1 MARRK
6 RKFTMCPKNKFRFL
20 TPSLCSVCEHLE
32 KCNTFREYY
41 KKNKKKYIEFVYET
55 VEKFPEKYQLEVV
68 FMSARLKFIQIVDK
82 KTGKIEEVIESK
94 TLEALSIEDKIALS
108 RGKELYVVTHVIEP
122 VVKVN
127 MRQKRIVE
135 PVNYLQPDDVI
146 SIDAEKEVEE
156 KKKASPKTVKKSTA
170 KQTEKPKTKAAPK
183 KKAPSKKKTD

>member
-6 RKFTMCPKNKFRFL
+6 RKFNMCPKNKFRFL

-32 KCNTFREYY
+32 KCDSFREYY
-41 KKNKKKYIEFVYET
+41 KKNKKKYNEFVYET
-55 VEKFPEKYQLEVV
+55 VEKFPERYQLEVV

-82 KTGKIEEVIESK
+82 KTGMIEEVIESK

-122 VVKVN
+122 IIKVN

-135 PVNYLQPDDVI
+135 PINYLQPDDVI
-146 SIDAEKEVEE
+146 SIDSEEPAKKEVEE
-156 KKKASPKTVKKSTA
+156 EKKAPAKTVKKSSA
-170 KQTEKPKTKAAPK
+170 KPKATTTKKATPK
-183 KKAPSKKKTD
+183 KK